1 MGRENGIML
10 KVQHSTPETSSLDL
24 PSQKAGTVQD
34 KQDMWRAGRDQ
45 ELNVGGM
52 IYTYLGGLA
61 GFSFVILSMAEM
73 ASMAPLSGG
82 QYHWVS
88 EFAPPSSQALLSYI
102 TGWICVLGWHTGIAG
117 CCYTV
122 ANMMVGVVAINY
134 PDTYTYEPWHV
145 TLLVIAV
152 ALVALMF
159 NTFLAQKL
167 PLIEG
172 IILIVHCF
180 GFFGILIPLWVL
192 SPKVPASEV
201 FGSIEDRGGWGN
213 NGLSCMAGLVGPI
226 YALIGPDSAVHM
238 AEEIRDASRV
248 LPMGMVWTLIL
259 NGSTGLVMIIT
270 FAFCVGDIDAVLESE
285 TGFPFIQVFLNAT
298 GSVSAATGM
307 TVVIMTM
314 QFCAAISNVATTS
327 RQIYSFARDKGLPFS
342 NFLAQVNPTFTVPL
356 NALCVSLVIVSLLS
370 LINIGSSV
378 AFNAIMSLGT
388 AALLSSYIISITCVR
403 LRRWRNQPLPPAR
416 WSMGKFTPIC
426 DTISIMVLLVIWI
439 FSFFPLTKDVDPTT
453 MNWSVAIFGGVVAAS
468 LGYYVIYARRVYK
481 GPVIR
486 QFLVFCRSA
495 HKRGNY
501 TSIYLKPN
509 EVFQPGPG
517 TRYEDA
523 QNQRTTYIPRLSPDT
538 ALTAFAQLGVLRFK
552 AQRALISLF
561 GRDQHYILAEA
572 TQTLTLQDHTV
583 ENDRDAL
590 WLGCCVV
597 PKGDGICQQVASLP
611 QLKPEDKHVVE
622 GIYVVPDLREDDRFN
637 QLDMVIGSPKARFY
651 AGAPIISPKGITI
664 GSYCIIDDE
673 PRSGLDAPLV
683 KFLQNMASTVMEH
696 LDMARSTTEH
706 HRAERMIVGL
716 GSFMEGKA
724 TLRNE
729 WVQDTGLRLNEQQH
743 NEGHLNILQQNVQI
757 KSGLLT
763 TVHTRPSSSPL
774 QPKLSSQN
782 GSEQFISSSSN
793 LSSVPSQSLSSGPS
807 SSSSTTLSD
816 KDSNA
821 SFDQTSSLN
830 KSETQSSFSVRSTS
844 TENLQADMLSVG
856 VRQVFSRAANIIRE
870 SIEVEGVAFFDASIG
885 SYGGLV
891 NDTKRKGPGSDS
903 GTLESS
909 MDSSDDSTE
918 SDSQKSSTA
927 FGKDST
933 PENTTLCEIL
943 GFSTSTTSSIND
955 ESKGR
960 LALREVLL
968 KTLLR
973 RYPHGKIFNFSE
985 EGSMSSDESSDGP
998 CNSSLDRESSKT
1010 ANIDLTGKRG
1020 TGSRKKTRSATLK
1033 EDGIVLIRLF
1043 PGARSIALLPMW
1055 DSHRARWFSGALVW
1069 TNTPRRVFTSETE
1082 LTYLSAFGNSIM
1094 AEVHRLDVEMSEKA
1108 KTNLVSSISHELR
1121 SPLHGILG
1129 TSEIL
1134 RDTAMDALQHGLVH
1148 TIESC
1153 GRTLLDTINHL
1164 LDFSKIN
1171 NFRKEGGN
1179 KALHGRKI
1187 HLKRHKNTDPSPY
1200 SKPPRR
1206 TRHSGMI
1213 SLKSD
1218 IQLDS
1223 VLEEVM
1229 ESVFAGYSFYH
1240 SSQRSTTIDRP
1251 NPIELDVLGSS
1262 QQASQVS
1269 IILDID
1275 EAAEWRFSTQIGA
1288 WRRIMMNIFGN
1299 SLKYT
1304 KAGFILVK
1312 LTSSPVTHAKD
1323 AVPGG
1328 PSDFKVT
1335 LLVKDTGIGMSMEY
1349 LQNNLF
1355 TPFTQED
1362 SLAPGNGLGLSIVH
1376 HAVLSMGGQI
1386 EVSSLRGRG
1395 TEVSIEVILTHVP
1408 IQNANLSPS
1417 KPELILR
1424 IKDFTR
1430 GTTLGLL
1437 ELGSSDIH
1445 DRDTILSTSLEKLCK
1460 NWFEMD
1466 VHILTPSDT
1475 SPPSCDFY
1483 VAVQTDTDSVN
1494 TWESWLSK
1502 TRDGNIRSRMISI
1515 VVICQSP
1522 EAAHLMSVAANQS
1535 NHEAIVE
1542 FISQPC
1548 GPRKLAKAFNICIKR
1563 QQGQEFPIGNDSDI
1577 DQPQEKNV
1585 FQLTKSPLVSRED
1598 IDAQRARDEMDFQK
1612 HQAGKQA
1619 IDDEYRK
1626 LEGMGDS
1633 WQHNDAPL
1641 PHTESDAITLPI
1653 RQGLSRKEEPTLTV
1667 LLVEDND
1674 INLQI
1679 LVAHMKKE
1687 GYRYTIARNGLE
1699 ASNAFKA
1706 HPGKFGVVLM
1716 DISMPVMD
1724 GFESARL
1731 IRKAEQEYQ
1740 NTLDISAKGSFRPAT
1755 IVAMTGLASAS
1766 AQHEAYGSGMDLFL
1780 TKPIKRKDLF
1790 ALDGEIPSLFFAF
1803 YSSLSLFSVLG
1814 LQSVLAEQI
1823 GQY

>member
-1 MGRENGIML
+1 M
-10 KVQHSTPETSSLDL
+10 S
-24 PSQKAGTVQD
+24 PSEPQAG
-34 KQDMWRAGRDQ
+34 
-45 ELNVGGM
+45 
-52 IYTYLGGLA
+52 
-61 GFSFVILSMAEM
+61 
-73 ASMAPLSGG
+73 
-82 QYHWVS
+82 
-88 EFAPPSSQALLSYI
+88 PPK
-102 TGWICVLGWHTGIAG
+102 
-117 CCYTV
+117 
-122 ANMMVGVVAINY
+122 
-134 PDTYTYEPWHV
+134 
-145 TLLVIAV
+145 
-152 ALVALMF
+152 F
-159 NTFLAQKL
+159 KLAQEREL
-167 PLIEG
+167 
-172 IILIVHCF
+172 
-180 GFFGILIPLWVL
+180 
-192 SPKVPASEV
+192 
-201 FGSIEDRGGWGN
+201 
-213 NGLSCMAGLVGPI
+213 
-226 YALIGPDSAVHM
+226 
-238 AEEIRDASRV
+238 
-248 LPMGMVWTLIL
+248 
-259 NGSTGLVMIIT
+259 
-270 FAFCVGDIDAVLESE
+270 
-285 TGFPFIQVFLNAT
+285 
-298 GSVSAATGM
+298 
-307 TVVIMTM
+307 
-314 QFCAAISNVATTS
+314 
-327 RQIYSFARDKGLPFS
+327 
-342 NFLAQVNPTFTVPL
+342 
-356 NALCVSLVIVSLLS
+356 
-370 LINIGSSV
+370 
-378 AFNAIMSLGT
+378 
-388 AALLSSYIISITCVR
+388 
-403 LRRWRNQPLPPAR
+403 
-416 WSMGKFTPIC
+416 
-426 DTISIMVLLVIWI
+426 
-439 FSFFPLTKDVDPTT
+439 
-453 MNWSVAIFGGVVAAS
+453 
-468 LGYYVIYARRVYK
+468 YK
-481 GPVIR
+481 
-486 QFLVFCRSA
+486 
-495 HKRGNY
+495 
-501 TSIYLKPN
+501 YLKPN

-517 TRYEDA
+517 ARYEDA

-561 GRDQHYILAEA
+561 GRDQHYILSEA
-572 TQTLTLQDHTV
+572 TQTLSLQDHTV

-611 QLKPEDKHVVE
+611 QLKPEEDKHVVE
-622 GIYVVPDLREDDRFN
+622 GIYVVPDLRKDDRFN

-673 PRSGLDAPLV
+673 PRSGLDAPLI
-683 KFLQNMASTVMEH
+683 KFLQNMASTVMAH

-706 HRAERMIVGL
+706 HRAERMIVGF

-774 QPKLSSQN
+774 QPKASSQN
-782 GSEQFISSSSN
+782 GSERVISSN
-793 LSSVPSQSLSSGPS
+793 LSSGPSPSLSPGPS

-821 SFDQTSSLN
+821 SFDQMSTLN

-844 TENLQADMLSVG
+844 TENLQADMLSIG

-870 SIEVEGVAFFDASIG
+870 SIQVEGVAFFDASIG

-927 FGKDST
+927 SAKKDSP

-998 CNSSLDRESSKT
+998 WDSSLNRGSSNT
-1010 ANIDLTGKRG
+1010 TNIDLTGERA

-1179 KALHGRKI
+1179 KALHRRKSP
-1187 HLKRHKNTDPSPY
+1187 LRRHKNTDPSPY
-1200 SKPPRR
+1200 SKKPPQR

-1240 SSQRSTTIDRP
+1240 SPQRSTTIDRP
-1251 NPIELDVLGSS
+1251 ITMELDVLGSD

-1269 IILDID
+1269 VILDID

-1376 HAVLSMGGQI
+1376 HAVLSMGGHI

-1395 TEVSIEVILTHVP
+1395 TEVSIEVILTHIP
-1408 IQNANLSPS
+1408 AQKANLSPS

-1466 VHILTPSDT
+1466 
-1475 SPPSCDFY
+1475 
-1483 VAVQTDTDSVN
+1483 TDTDSVN

-1502 TRDGNIRSRMISI
+1502 TRDGNIRSRMVSI

-1563 QQGQEFPIGNDSDI
+1563 QQGQESLIGNDSDI

-1585 FQLTKSPLVSRED
+1585 FQLKKSPPVSRED
-1598 IDAQRARDEMDFQK
+1598 IDAQRAGDERDFQK

-1619 IDDEYRK
+1619 INDEYRK
-1626 LEGMGDS
+1626 LEEMGDS
-1633 WQHNDAPL
+1633 WQHKDTPL

-1653 RQGLSRKEEPTLTV
+1653 RHRLPGKEEPTLTV

-1706 HPGKFGVVLM
+1706 HPRKFGVVLM
-1716 DISMPVMD
+1716 DISMPVMN

-1740 NTLDISAKGSFRPAT
+1740 NTLDVSTKGSFRPAT

-1790 ALDGEIPSLFFAF
+1790 AVLKERSPVEAKSPS
-1803 YSSLSLFSVLG
+1803 
-1814 LQSVLAEQI
+1814 Q
-1823 GQY
+1823 